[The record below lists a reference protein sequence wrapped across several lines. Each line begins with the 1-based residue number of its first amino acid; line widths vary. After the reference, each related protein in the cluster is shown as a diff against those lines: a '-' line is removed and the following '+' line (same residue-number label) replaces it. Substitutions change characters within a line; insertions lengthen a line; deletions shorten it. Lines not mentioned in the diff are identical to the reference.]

1 MSLSFLANLV
11 VGNDLWSE
19 PLGSINVGEEGR
31 MSKRKTAL
39 ILWNPVELKNWE
51 ALWGRADLFSRVQAL
66 GLDTIWLGN
75 EPPRSHNNW
84 FSAPSIPDLI
94 KDNRFRSVGKFV
106 VMEVAQVFLDLAVAS
121 SAINKAQNSDADLYT
136 QWEHVR
142 LPIGVGV
149 RVFSRKAFSK
159 TGSETPDSVL
169 QVINR
174 ESGKYRVEYDPV
186 IYASFSESLFDF
198 RWSVNLDRWFA
209 GQLKDWSWRS
219 AAQIAIKG
227 DAHQLRYKSV
237 GSFGRIDQRGLPAQY
252 GFEQEECTDFPT
264 YVMFDLTNK
273 CNAACVM
280 CPQSTGFAGV
290 SDLKMLKK
298 ETFFRVIDQCVG
310 RKIDL
315 IRVTADG
322 EPMIHPEFWTLLE
335 YAKGKNVGPIGLT
348 TNGSTLNERNISR
361 LIESGITFIDV
372 SLDAFTQET
381 FEKVRVGLNYQ
392 KIIRNVDNLIEINRR
407 CNAPLK
413 IMVSYVIQQSNQHEA
428 EAFADYWSPKVDKVL
443 MRELTENVGL
453 TKGGNMEDG
462 AQVHE
467 RWPCPHF
474 WRRIVVNYDSALKAC
489 PIDWNNRLVCDSLEN
504 VAIRDQWHGDF
515 YHNYRMQHLNNN
527 HSSDSLCRECK
538 DWSTTPWKLGYE
550 KIVGEL
556 QSLPQ

>member
-1 MSLSFLANLV
+1 V
-11 VGNDLWSE
+11 
-19 PLGSINVGEEGR
+19 
-31 MSKRKTAL
+31 SKRKTAL
-39 ILWNPVELKNWE
+39 ILWDPFGLKDWE
-51 ALWGRADLFSRVQAL
+51 TLWDRADLFSRVQAL

-94 KDNRFRSVGKFV
+94 KDNRFRSVRKFV

-169 QVINR
+169 QIINR
-174 ESGKYRVEYDPV
+174 ESGEYRVEYDPV

-198 RWSVNLDRWFA
+198 RWSASLDRWFA

-280 CPQSTGFAGV
+280 CPQSVGFQGQ
-290 SDLKMLKK
+290 SETTMLSE
-298 ETFFRVIDQCVG
+298 ETFFRVVDECVG
-310 RKIDL
+310 KHIDL
-315 IRVTADG
+315 IRITADG
-322 EPMIHPEFWTLLE
+322 EPTLHPKFWSLLE
-335 YAKGKNVGPIGLT
+335 YAKERKVGPIGLT
-348 TNGSTLNERNISR
+348 TNGSTLNEKNIRR
-361 LIESGITFIDV
+361 LLDSNIAFIDI
-372 SLDAFTQET
+372 SLDAFSKGV
-381 FEKVRVGLNYQ
+381 FEKIRVGLRYE
-392 KIIRNVDNLIEINRR
+392 KIIQNVHRLIEINAQRR
-407 CNAPLK
+407 LPIK
-413 IMVSYVIQQSNQHEA
+413 TMVSFVAQKENEQERK
-428 EAFADYWSPKVDKVL
+428 AFLEYWKSRVDQVL
-443 MRELTENVGL
+443 IREMTTNVGL
-453 TKGGNMEDG
+453 NSKTVSESDT
-462 AQVHE
+462 HE

-474 WRRIVVNYDSALKAC
+474 WRRVVINYDNELKAC
-489 PIDWNNRLVCDSLEN
+489 PIDWNNQLANKRINDES
-504 VAIRDQWHGDF
+504 IGQQWRSAF
-515 YHNYRMQHLNNN
+515 YHDYRMQHLNNS
-527 HSSDSLCRECK
+527 HSNDSLCRECK

-550 KIVGEL
+550 KLIKSFV
-556 QSLPQ
+556 